1 MKNWKFDYCPSKIA
15 TGILT
20 GLIGLTVIGCS
31 SPTNPT
37 VQELPQSQTNSVIS
51 NVQKGNQ
58 SPTVENINNKD
69 TAKPQVTPIN
79 SPVNSTRSQD
89 LPLRKGMTYSEARQ
103 IILEQGWKP
112 NPKVESNLRSTV
124 VKAIFDR
131 GYVEI
136 SDCSGTGEA
145 PCRYEFVNQN
155 DELLYVVTAGRDS
168 LLRNWWIEQKS
179 PKPTESAIASYQGL
193 IPDGWIV
200 EQKTLGDLNGDGQSD
215 VVLKL
220 IQSGT
225 DADRKRAL
233 QVLLSTPSGWQ
244 KLAFA
249 NKLLLCASC
258 GGLLGTENGSHIEV
272 EINDGILVVDQL
284 RGSREAMRI
293 IHRFW
298 IDRNSQELV
307 CIGEDINPYDRVNGN
322 QVTDS
327 RNFLTGK
334 RLVVESR
341 GKLSNSQAPLRSM
354 ETQVS
359 RQLQSIESIN
369 IEEAINSSLPLPSD

>member
-1 MKNWKFDYCPSKIA
+1 MKNWKFDYYPSTIA

-20 GLIGLTVIGCS
+20 GFIGLTVIGCS

-37 VQELPQSQTNSVIS
+37 VQESTQSQTNSAIS
-51 NVQKGNQ
+51 NVQIENQ
-58 SPTVENINNKD
+58 SPTDANINNKGSK
-69 TAKPQVTPIN
+69 KPQVTL
-79 SPVNSTRSQD
+79 VNSTNKSQD

-112 NPKVESNLRSTV
+112 NPKVESNLRNTV

-131 GYVEI
+131 GYIEI

-145 PCRYEFVNQN
+145 PCRYEFVNQKG
-155 DELLYVVTAGRDS
+155 ELLYVVTAGQNR
-168 LLRNWWIEQKS
+168 LLRNWWLEQKS
-179 PKPTESAIASYQGL
+179 PKPTESVIASYQGL
-193 IPDGWIV
+193 IPDRWIV
-200 EQKTLGDLNGDGQSD
+200 EQKTLGDLNGDGRPD
-215 VVLKL
+215 MVLKL

-258 GGLLGTENGSHIEV
+258 GGLLGTENGSHIRV

-307 CIGEDINPYDRVNGN
+307 CIGEDINPYDRANGN

-341 GKLSNSQAPLRSM
+341 GKLSNSQAPLRSF
-354 ETQVS
+354 ETKVS
-359 RQLQSIESIN
+359 RQLQSIESID
-369 IEEAINSSLPLPSD
+369 IEEVSNSAIPLPSD

>member
-1 MKNWKFDYCPSKIA
+1 MKNWKFDYYPSAIA
-15 TGILT
+15 TAILT
-20 GLIGLTVIGCS
+20 GCLGLTVVGCS
-31 SPTNPT
+31 SPATSTTPA
-37 VQELPQSQTNSVIS
+37 PSIQSSTKVDAGSDRVIS
-51 NVQKGNQ
+51 NQASEKPKVILADSTNQ
-58 SPTVENINNKD
+58 
-69 TAKPQVTPIN
+69 
-79 SPVNSTRSQD
+79 SQD
-89 LPLRKGMTYSEARQ
+89 LPLQKGMTYDEARQ
-103 IILEQGWKP
+103 VILEQGWKP
-112 NPKVESNLRSTV
+112 NPNAQSNLNSTV

-155 DELLYVVTAGRDS
+155 GELLYVVTAGQNR
-168 LLRNWWIEQKS
+168 LLRNWWINQES

-193 IPDGWIV
+193 IPDGWSV
-200 EQKTLGDLNGDGQSD
+200 EQQTRGDLNDDGQSD
-215 VVLKL
+215 MVLKL
-220 IQSGT
+220 IELGT
-225 DADRKRAL
+225 DADRKRSL
-233 QVLLSTPSGWQ
+233 QVLLASPSGWQ
-244 KLAFA
+244 ELAFA

-258 GGLLGTENGSHIEV
+258 GGVMGTEDGSHIKV
-272 EINDGILVVDQL
+272 EINDGILVVEQL
-284 RGSREAMRI
+284 RGSREAMQI

-307 CIGEDINPYDRVNGN
+307 RIGEDINPYDRANGN
-322 QVTDS
+322 QITDS

-359 RQLQSIESIN
+359 RQLRSIESID
-369 IEEAINSSLPLPSD
+369 IEEASNSAISLPSD

>member
-1 MKNWKFDYCPSKIA
+1 MKNWKFVYYPSAIS

-37 VQELPQSQTNSVIS
+37 VQELPQSQTNSAIS
-51 NVQKGNQ
+51 NAQKENQ
-58 SPTVENINNKD
+58 SPTDETINNKG
-69 TAKPQVTPIN
+69 TAKPPVTLIN
-79 SPVNSTRSQD
+79 STNKSQD
-89 LPLRKGMTYSEARQ
+89 LPLQKGMTYGEARQ
-103 IILEQGWKP
+103 AILEQGWKP
-112 NPKVESNLRSTV
+112 NPNVQSNLRSTV

-155 DELLYVVTAGRDS
+155 GELLYVVTAGRDS

-193 IPDGWIV
+193 IPDGWRV
-200 EQKTLGDLNGDGQSD
+200 EQQTRGDLNGDGQSD
-215 VVLKL
+215 MVLKL

-225 DADRKRAL
+225 DADRERAL

-244 KLAFA
+244 ELAFA
-249 NKLLLCASC
+249 PRLLLCASC
-258 GGLLGTENGSHIEV
+258 GGVMGTEDGSHIKV
-272 EINDGILVVDQL
+272 EINDGILVVEQL
-284 RGSREAMRI
+284 RGSREAMQI

-298 IDRNSQELV
+298 IDRDSRELV
-307 CIGEDINPYDRVNGN
+307 RIGEDINPYDRANGN
-322 QVTDS
+322 QITDS

-341 GKLSNSQAPLRSM
+341 GNLSNSQAPLRSF
-354 ETQVS
+354 ESQVS
-359 RQLQSIESIN
+359 RQLRSIESIN
-369 IEEAINSSLPLPSD
+369 IEEVSNSAIPLPSD

>member
-1 MKNWKFDYCPSKIA
+1 
-15 TGILT
+15 
-20 GLIGLTVIGCS
+20 
-31 SPTNPT
+31 
-37 VQELPQSQTNSVIS
+37 
-51 NVQKGNQ
+51 
-58 SPTVENINNKD
+58 
-69 TAKPQVTPIN
+69 
-79 SPVNSTRSQD
+79 
-89 LPLRKGMTYSEARQ
+89 MTYGEARQ
-103 IILEQGWKP
+103 VIIEQGWKP
-112 NPKVESNLRSTV
+112 NPNVKSNLRSTV

-131 GYVEI
+131 GYIEI
-136 SDCSGTGEA
+136 EDCSGTGEA
-145 PCRYEFVNQN
+145 PCRYEFVNQHG
-155 DELLYVVTAGRDS
+155 ELLYVVTAGRNR
-168 LLRNWWIEQKS
+168 LLRNWWIVQKS
-179 PKPTESAIASYQGL
+179 PEQTEPAITIYRGL

-200 EQKTLGDLNGDGQSD
+200 EQQTIGDLNSDGRSD
-215 VVLKL
+215 MVLKL

-258 GGLLGTENGSHIEV
+258 GGLLGTENGSHIRV

-307 CIGEDINPYDRVNGN
+307 CIGEDINPYDRANGN

-341 GKLSNSQAPLRSM
+341 GRLSNSQAPLRSM
-354 ETQVS
+354 ETRVS
-359 RQLQSIESIN
+359 RQLQSIESID
-369 IEEAINSSLPLPSD
+369 IEEASNSALPLPSD